1 MLRRLLLA
9 LDQSPAAREA
19 RSLALALA
27 QHHGATLVG
36 LAIVDPEIV
45 APAEPTPMG
54 GDAYKQHKDTVLIDR
69 ARAAAQALAQ
79 SLTDE
84 CRADHVEAETAVVQ
98 GPALASLIARSA
110 ASDIIVIG
118 GGGLTSSTL
127 IGGLL
132 RDNPRPLIVTPAAPV
147 TAPGTRT
154 LIAYDGSVPAMR
166 ALQLFAALRLR
177 VEQEAIVVSIHAD
190 AKEAAALAETGAA
203 FLAERGYKATAR
215 PIVTTADP
223 EDTLIAAA
231 KDADSGLIVAGS
243 YGHRGWREWLL
254 GTTAEELLAKSPV
267 PLFIHH

>member
-1 MLRRLLLA
+1 M
-9 LDQSPAAREA
+9 
-19 RSLALALA
+19 
-27 QHHGATLVG
+27 
-36 LAIVDPEIV
+36 
-45 APAEPTPMG
+45 
-54 GDAYKQHKDTVLIDR
+54 
-69 ARAAAQALAQ
+69 
-79 SLTDE
+79 
-84 CRADHVEAETAVVQ
+84 VQ
-98 GPALASLIARSA
+98 GPALESLIARSA

-118 GGGLTSSTL
+118 GGATSSTL

-132 RDNPRPLIVTPAAPV
+132 RDNPRPLIVTPAAPA

-177 VEQEAIVVSIHAD
+177 VEHEAIVVSIHAD
-190 AKEAAALAETGAA
+190 AKEAAVLAETGAA
-203 FLAERGYKATAR
+203 FLAERDYKPTAR

-231 KDADSGLIVAGS
+231 KDADAGLIVAGS

-254 GTTAEELLAKSPV
+254 GTTTEELLAKSPV

>member
-19 RSLALALA
+19 RSLTLALA

-36 LAIVDPEIV
+36 LAIVDPDLV

-84 CRADHVEAETAVVQ
+84 CRADHVEVETAVVL
-98 GPALASLIARSA
+98 GPALASLIAKSA
-110 ASDIIVIG
+110 ACDIVVIG
-118 GGGLTSSTL
+118 GDGAPSNTL
-127 IGGLL
+127 IAGLL
-132 RDNPRPLIVTPAAPV
+132 RDNPRPLIVTPGTPA
-147 TAPGTRT
+147 TTPGTRT
-154 LIAYDGSVPAMR
+154 LFAYDGSVPAMR
-166 ALQLFAALRLR
+166 VLQLFAALRLR
-177 VEQEAIVVSIHAD
+177 VEHEAVVVSAHAD
-190 AKEAAALAETGAA
+190 AKQAAALAETGAA
-203 FLAERGYKATAR
+203 FLRERDYKATTR
-215 PIVTTADP
+215 PIASTADP

-231 KDADSGLIVAGS
+231 TDADAGLIVAGS

-254 GTTAEELLAKSPV
+254 GTTTEELLAKSPV